1 MTPVEQLLQAAVN
14 LLAALLPY
22 VLLPIIAVTGVWVKA
37 RWEEFKLN
45 QPEYIQRL
53 IDDAARFGADFA
65 EKIELSGIVEDYAKS
80 KKQAALDAARSL
92 LREKGYENVDLSV
105 LDAAIEV
112 VLFRNP
118 DRY

>member
-1 MTPVEQLLQAAVN
+1 MTPAEQLLQAAVG

-22 VLLPIIAVTGVWVKA
+22 VILPIVAVTGVWFKT
-37 RWEEFKLN
+37 RWEEFRLN
-45 QPEYIQRL
+45 QPEYIQKL

-65 EKIELSGIVEDYAKS
+65 EKIELSGIVEDYART
-80 KKQAALDAARSL
+80 KKQAALEAARQL
-92 LREKGYENVDLSV
+92 LKEKGYENVDLSV

-112 VLFRNP
+112 ILFRNP